1 MQSLELLLDAASEER
16 IRRQWELLAEAGLPS
31 LAHHTSAT
39 NRPHLTLDARD
50 TVSPDREAR
59 LVEVATLLPVEVRI
73 GAPLLFHNRRGHVLV
88 RHVLVT
94 SELMAVHAR
103 AHAVLGPGGS
113 PLSAPGAWVP
123 HVSLAHGLS
132 SAQVA
137 AALDLLTEHAPVRA
151 TASRLRR
158 WDSPGKRAWMVAPAV
173 APAES
178 SDVSAR

>member
-1 MQSLELLLDAASEER
+1 MQSLELLLDPASEER
-16 IRRQWELLAEAGLPS
+16 IRRQWDVLARAGLPS

-50 TVSPDREAR
+50 SMPAESER
-59 LVEVATLLPVEVRI
+59 LLWLVAQLLPVEVRI

-94 SELMAVHAR
+94 PELMALHET

-113 PLSAPGAWVP
+113 PLSAPGGWVP
-123 HVSLAHGLS
+123 HVSLAHALT

-137 AALDLLTEHAPVRA
+137 TALDLLTEHAPLPA

-158 WDSPGKRAWMVAPAV
+158 WDSPGKRAWFVGPAPAHGL
-173 APAES
+173 
-178 SDVSAR
+178 SAS